1 MAQKPY
7 AKTPA
12 FFRVATFDVFFEAE
26 ALDTESVTESLQ
38 TDVDLDTELDAIL
51 ATTE

>member
-12 FFRVATFDVFFEAE
+12 FFRVLTFDVFFEAD
-26 ALDTESVTESLQ
+26 ALDTESVTDSLH
-38 TDVDLDTELDAIL
+38 TDIDLDTELDAIL
-51 ATTE
+51 ANAE